1 MNINKISE
9 GQVFKNYK
17 VLCTELE
24 MEIKPSAKGRE
35 YQLKELSRFCKFTKN
50 GHKITIEEIYPIPLP
65 KIDGR
70 GKDSIYGNLVQLL
83 IADLLAQ
90 SKGHISIS
98 RSKMMANIG
107 MVNDNYSEGR
117 ELIKKIALYVDIN
130 EKVVYDFYNTTSG
143 SFKQIVETAL
153 KSLMDKRVIMYN
165 TVIKVSEKHQRSTRT
180 ATTEELQL
188 IMDVEKTV
196 LKELGYKTISDV
208 RVSKDWKWFK
218 ENTKEMLHKQSNI
231 NFYFTAYDITIHEEY
246 IVEERN
252 ELVDLL
258 LNKVKRQESK
268 DELNELILANLLI
281 NAQKRNTSESK
292 SKKMERVRRDFN
304 YVANFEKLTNLLI
317 DKSTSYQINKISNMK
332 TFQEELVEL
341 GLSCE
346 GDFDPFDDLF
356 A

>member
-1 MNINKISE
+1 MNINNISE
-9 GQVFKNYK
+9 GQIFKNYK
-17 VLCTELE
+17 VLCAELE
-24 MEIKPSAKGRE
+24 MEVKPSAKGRE
-35 YQLKELSRFCKFTKN
+35 YQMRELARFCKFNKT

-90 SKGHISIS
+90 SKGQISIS
-98 RSKMMANIG
+98 RSKLMNNIG

-117 ELIKKIALYVDIN
+117 EFIKKIALYVDID
-130 EKVVYDFYNTTSG
+130 EKIVYDFYNTTSG

-153 KSLMDKRVIMYN
+153 HSLMDKRVIMYN
-165 TVIKVSEKHQRSTRT
+165 TVIKVSEKDQYSTRM
-180 ATTEELQL
+180 ASKEELQL
-188 IMDVEKTV
+188 IMNIEKSV
-196 LKELGYKTISDV
+196 LIDLGYKAISDV
-208 RVSKDWKWFK
+208 RISKDWIRFK
-218 ENTKEMLHKQSNI
+218 ETTKQLLHKQSDI

-252 ELVDLL
+252 ELIDLL
-258 LNKVKRQESK
+258 LNKIKRQESK
-268 DELNELILANLLI
+268 NELNELILANLLI
-281 NAQKRNTSESK
+281 NAKKRNTTESK

-304 YVANFEKLTNLLI
+304 YVTNFEQLMKLLI

-332 TFQEELVEL
+332 TFQEEFAEL
-341 GLSCE
+341 SVSCE
-346 GDFDPFDDLF
+346 GDFDPFDDMF

>member
-1 MNINKISE
+1 MNINNISE

-17 VLCTELE
+17 VLCAELE
-24 MEIKPSAKGRE
+24 MEVKPSTKGRE
-35 YQLKELSRFCKFTKN
+35 YQLRELSRFCKFTKT

-70 GKDSIYGNLVQLL
+70 GKDSIYGSLVQLL

-98 RSKMMANIG
+98 RSKLMVNIG

-117 ELIKKIALYVDIN
+117 EFIKKIALYVDMD
-130 EKVVYDFYNTTSG
+130 EKIVYDFYNTTSG

-153 KSLMDKRVIMYN
+153 NSLMDKRVIMYS
-165 TVIKVSEKHQRSTRT
+165 TVIKVSEKDQYSTRI
-180 ATTEELQL
+180 ATKEELQL
-188 IMDVEKTV
+188 IMDVEKSI
-196 LKELGYKTISDV
+196 LKELGYKSISDV
-208 RVSKDWKWFK
+208 RVSKDWKRFK
-218 ENTKEMLHKQSNI
+218 ENAKHLLHKQSNI

-258 LNKVKRQESK
+258 LEKVKRQESK
-268 DELNELILANLLI
+268 GELNELILANLLI
-281 NAQKRNTSESK
+281 NAQKRHSTESK
-292 SKKMERVRRDFN
+292 SKKMERVRKDFN
-304 YVANFEKLTNLLI
+304 YVANFEQLMNLLI
-317 DKSTSYQINKISNMK
+317 NRSVEYQINKISHMK
-332 TFQEELVEL
+332 TFQEEFAEL
-341 GLSCE
+341 GDLCE
-346 GDFDPFDDLF
+346 GDFDPFEDMF